1 MVIAITPSPLHPIQR
16 EIEKTVETVEG
27 IIGRPAVGRNLLPTG
42 NGPLYEKCPKTLLVV
57 R

>member
-27 IIGRPAVGRNLLPTG
+27 INRPSRCGQESPAHRERPAL
-42 NGPLYEKCPKTLLVV
+42 
-57 R
+57 